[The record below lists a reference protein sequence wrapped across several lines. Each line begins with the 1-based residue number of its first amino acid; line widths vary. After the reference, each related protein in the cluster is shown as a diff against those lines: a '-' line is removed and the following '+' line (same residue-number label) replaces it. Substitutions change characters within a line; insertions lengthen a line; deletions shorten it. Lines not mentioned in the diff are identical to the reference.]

1 MIENFFE
8 DGFDFFRKKG
18 KYFYKKIKNKIEVG
32 KVKLDLKKKYIE
44 LGEYVI
50 KKKELKSMVDF
61 SHDELY
67 EHKINEIIRLKYYI
81 NNKKKIMLD
90 D

>member
-1 MIENFFE
+1 MIEKFLE
-8 DGFDFFRKKG
+8 EKIIFFRRKG
-18 KYFYKKIKNKIEVG
+18 KYFYKKIKNQIEVE
-32 KVKLDLKKKYIE
+32 KIKLDLKKKYIE
-44 LGEYVI
+44 LGQYVI

-67 EHKINEIIRLKYYI
+67 EHKINEIIKLKYYI
-81 NNKKKIMLD
+81 NNQKQLMLD